1 MSASMS
7 FDIMIDFFI
16 GLGGVVLGVSMS
28 CFVNYLFN
36 HGNKH
41 DSYNKWRR
49 ERLCIKV
56 ISLRDSIKKIS
67 LEIALST
74 SQIECHSDDDIK
86 QKIHTQYAYVL
97 DDISEISI
105 LLRKNQRDKL
115 YAYFIF
121 YVESQVAFKLSLK
134 NPNFNLSPFIERSQ
148 RFNGLV
154 SDIIN
159 NMK

>member
-1 MSASMS
+1 MAE
-7 FDIMIDFFI
+7 
-16 GLGGVVLGVSMS
+16 G
-28 CFVNYLFN
+28 
-36 HGNKH
+36 
-41 DSYNKWRR
+41 
-49 ERLCIKV
+49 RLYIKV